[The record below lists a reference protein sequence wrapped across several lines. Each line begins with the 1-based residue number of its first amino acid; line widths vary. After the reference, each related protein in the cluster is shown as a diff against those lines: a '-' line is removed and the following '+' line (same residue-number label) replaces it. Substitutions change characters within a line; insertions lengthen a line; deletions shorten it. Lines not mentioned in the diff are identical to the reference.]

1 MVTWVLVRQRDWFFF
16 LVQSEYGD
24 LYKISLE
31 YDGDAV
37 NEVKVKY
44 FDTVQVSVCLAVLK
58 TGFMFV
64 GAESGNQ
71 YIFLLF
77 FFFGT
82 LKFIFCPQ
90 KIGRGVTKITDVAA
104 KISPLQVAI
113 D

>member
-1 MVTWVLVRQRDWFFF
+1 
-16 LVQSEYGD
+16 VQSEYGD

-31 YDGDAV
+31 YDGEVV

-71 YIFLLF
+71 YIFFLF
-77 FFFGT
+77 F
-82 LKFIFCPQ
+82 L
-90 KIGRGVTKITDVAA
+90 RG
-104 KISPLQVAI
+104 L
-113 D
+113 